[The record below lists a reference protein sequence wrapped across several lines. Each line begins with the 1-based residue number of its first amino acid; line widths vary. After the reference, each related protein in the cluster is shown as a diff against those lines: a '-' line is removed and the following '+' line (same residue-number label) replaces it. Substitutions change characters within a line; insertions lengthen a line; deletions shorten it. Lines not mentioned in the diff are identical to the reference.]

1 MRRTKQK
8 EIMITL
14 TLIFII
20 TCIYYHFYFRYRSDG
35 SINITYE
42 TIEDVKNEFSVQK
55 VSFHSGKYLLH
66 GAIYKQKNL
75 IYPKATI
82 LMFHGLG
89 TGHYYLM
96 NIIRDF
102 VNDGYQVFAYDRSGA
117 ALSEGPFIG
126 DMTSCLYDAEMA
138 LEFIRLHP
146 SLFNQPLYVF
156 GHSMGGY
163 TALASLLFKK
173 YHIEKLICVAG
184 FDSEK
189 YLVKSY
195 VKWLAPFIGLRTFLR
210 HGKYALMSGRKA
222 LKTTQAEVLYLQ
234 GKEDKIVPTKY
245 SGEIYQKIA
254 KNKSNVNVI
263 LLPNKEHT
271 PFLDDEAQ
279 KTQND
284 LYKNLG
290 IGHGKTADPSLHYNY
305 HQLSK
310 NDPIIIKM
318 MLDFYNN

>member
-1 MRRTKQK
+1 
-8 EIMITL
+8 MITL

-20 TCIYYHFYFRYRSDG
+20 ACIYYHFYFHYRSDG

-42 TIEDVKNEFSVQK
+42 TIEDVKDEFSIRK
-55 VSFHSGKYLLH
+55 VSFKSRKYLLH
-66 GAIYKQKNL
+66 GAIYKQKNNL
-75 IYPKATI
+75 YPKATI

-96 NIIRDF
+96 NVIRDF

-117 ALSEGPFIG
+117 SISEGPVIG
-126 DMTSCLYDAEMA
+126 DMTSCLYDAESA
-138 LEFIRLHP
+138 LEYIRLHP

-163 TALASLLFKK
+163 TSLATLLFKK
-173 YHIEKLICVAG
+173 YQISKLVCVAG

-195 VKWLAPFIGLRTFLR
+195 VKWFAPFIGLRTFLV

-222 LKTTQAEVLYLQ
+222 LKTTEAKVLYLQ
-234 GKEDKIVPTKY
+234 GKEDKVVPPKY

-254 KNKSNVNVI
+254 KDRENIRV
-263 LLPNKEHT
+263 LMLPNKEHT

-279 KTQND
+279 NKQNE
-284 LYKNLG
+284 LYKTLG
-290 IGHGKTADPSLHYNY
+290 IGHGIVADPSLHYNY
-305 HQLSK
+305 RDLSK

-318 MLDFYNN
+318 MLDFYNSQDL